1 MKKSK
6 LEKIDLELY
15 EETLDNGLNVYVVPK
30 ENVNGI
36 YATFSTK
43 FGSIEREFV
52 PIGSKKMIKVPLGV
66 AHFLEHKMF
75 EQKDEVDP
83 FTFYSERGCDANAN
97 TSNYKTTYLFSGANS
112 FADNINYLLDY
123 VQNPYFTDENV
134 EKEKGIIEQ
143 EIKMYE
149 DDPFFKMYNGIIYNS
164 FINHPIKNPIAGTI
178 IDVNSITK
186 EDLYN
191 CYKTFYHPSNM
202 FLVITGNVDPKE
214 TINLI
219 KINQEKKKFAKFQE
233 IKIREYDEPNK
244 VEKEKQTTTM
254 DIEISKLGLGYKID
268 CSKIDMKIA
277 DIKTYI
283 NLLFDLKLGSTSLI
297 NEKLKQLNLI
307 THDIDYTIINTDKH
321 ILVIIMVETN
331 EIDKLEN
338 LIEEELKDLNINE
351 EDLER
356 KKKVRKSG
364 IIYRSDSIY
373 SINNKI
379 MGNIMYY
386 NKVILDDY
394 KKIDSL
400 NIKDMKKIIKN
411 INLNNKTVYIIN
423 KS

>member
-43 FGSIEREFV
+43 FGSIEREFI

-123 VQNPYFTDENV
+123 VQDPYFTDENV

-164 FINHPIKNPIAGTI
+164 FINHPIKYPIAGTI
-178 IDVNSITK
+178 KDVNSITK

-191 CYKTFYHPSNM
+191 CY
-202 FLVITGNVDPKE
+202 
-214 TINLI
+214 
-219 KINQEKKKFAKFQE
+219 
-233 IKIREYDEPNK
+233 
-244 VEKEKQTTTM
+244 
-254 DIEISKLGLGYKID
+254 
-268 CSKIDMKIA
+268 
-277 DIKTYI
+277 
-283 NLLFDLKLGSTSLI
+283 
-297 NEKLKQLNLI
+297 
-307 THDIDYTIINTDKH
+307 
-321 ILVIIMVETN
+321 
-331 EIDKLEN
+331 
-338 LIEEELKDLNINE
+338 
-351 EDLER
+351 
-356 KKKVRKSG
+356 
-364 IIYRSDSIY
+364 
-373 SINNKI
+373 
-379 MGNIMYY
+379 
-386 NKVILDDY
+386 
-394 KKIDSL
+394 
-400 NIKDMKKIIKN
+400 
-411 INLNNKTVYIIN
+411 
-423 KS
+423 